1 MSQFQSHG
9 GGFEDGDRLL
19 KQFDPIFAASE

>member
-1 MSQFQSHG
+1 MGQFQSHG

-19 KQFDPIFAASE
+19 KQADPIFALGE